1 MLNIRLATYEASKRT
16 AAAFWSASA
25 SAQAAGVTIA
35 LRWPI
40 LMQAAFDP
48 FAWPARREA
57 MRAVTEKWEAAVE
70 GSMAA
75 WAASASLASAL
86 VLSPG
91 DARKLTHGL
100 AAVSSAAMRPARK
113 RVRGNAR
120 RLSRG

>member
-1 MLNIRLATYEASKRT
+1 MLNLSEAAHEASRQT
-16 AAAFWSASA
+16 AAAFWTAAA

-57 MRAVTEKWEAAVE
+57 MRAVTEKWEAAME
-70 GSMAA
+70 GSLAA
-75 WAASASLASAL
+75 WAASAGLANSLILA
-86 VLSPG
+86 PG
-91 DARKLTHGL
+91 DARALTHAL
-100 AAVSSAAMRPARK
+100 AALSSAATRPARR

-120 RLSRG
+120 RLSLR